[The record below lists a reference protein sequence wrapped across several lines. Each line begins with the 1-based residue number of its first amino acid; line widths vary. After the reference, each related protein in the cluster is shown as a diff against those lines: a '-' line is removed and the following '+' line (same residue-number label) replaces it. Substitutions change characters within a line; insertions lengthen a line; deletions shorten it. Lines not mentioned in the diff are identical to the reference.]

1 MQNDD
6 AIDTLNH
13 LVSIAKDGVNGMN
26 SAAESAKSAQLKSTL
41 SQLSQERNGI
51 ATQLQDVVRRLGGN
65 PDQSGTTLGAAH
77 RAFMNVKDTVTG
89 ADDEALLE
97 ECERGEDVAVR
108 EFRSALDK
116 DLPAD
121 IKQTVQGLFG
131 QVKSSHDRI
140 KQLRNTARH

>member
-6 AIDTLNH
+6 AIDALNH
-13 LVSIAKDGVNGMN
+13 LISIARDGVNGMS
-26 SAAESAKSAQLKSTL
+26 SAAESASNAQLKSTL

-51 ATQLQDVVRRLGGN
+51 ATQLQDVVRRLGGS

-77 RAFMNVKDTVTG
+77 RTFMNVKGAVTG

-116 DLPAD
+116 NLPAD
-121 IKQTVQGLFG
+121 IKQTVQGLFS

-140 KQLRNTARH
+140 KRLRNANAH

>member
-6 AIDTLNH
+6 AIGALNH
-13 LVSIAKDGVNGMN
+13 LISIARDGVNGMS
-26 SAAESAKSAQLKSTL
+26 SAAESANNAQLKSTL

-51 ATQLQDVVRRLGGN
+51 ATQLQDVIRRLGGN
-65 PDQSGTTLGAAH
+65 PDDSGTTLGAAH
-77 RAFMNVKDTVTG
+77 RAFMNVKDAVTG
-89 ADDEALLE
+89 ADDEALLD

-116 DLPAD
+116 NLPAD
-121 IKQTVQGLFG
+121 IKQTVQSLFS

-140 KQLRNTARH
+140 KQLRNANAH